1 MPSTDVLMS
10 RESRP
15 GVPLVSITVLSGFCG
30 RGSSIRQGPS
40 SQDASSTIVAA
51 VGHTRQPVPRAGLG
65 CAGLTASARKPC
77 QRVRSSGAVL
87 GSAGWATGRK
97 EVCSSPFVC
106 TFPLVPPAL
115 CQVALGGHRTR
126 AHAVLGKSWAGQHG
140 CDIGSLLLW
149 ALSTGGDVRWSR
161 LLRRWFCVYM

>member
-40 SQDASSTIVAA
+40 SQDASSIIVAA

-65 CAGLTASARKPC
+65 RAGLTASARKPC

-87 GSAGWATGRK
+87 GSPGWATGRK
-97 EVCSSPFVC
+97 EVCSSPC
-106 TFPLVPPAL
+106 LHFPPCSSCAL
-115 CQVALGGHRTR
+115 SGGPRRAPHACSRCAWEELGG
-126 AHAVLGKSWAGQHG
+126 AA
-140 CDIGSLLLW
+140 
-149 ALSTGGDVRWSR
+149 R
-161 LLRRWFCVYM
+161 L

>member
-40 SQDASSTIVAA
+40 SQDASSVIVAA
-51 VGHTRQPVPRAGLG
+51 VGHTQQPVPRAGLG

-77 QRVRSSGAVL
+77 QRVEVVVPCSEARDGL
-87 GSAGWATGRK
+87 PEGRR
-97 EVCSSPFVC
+97 CAP
-106 TFPLVPPAL
+106 
-115 CQVALGGHRTR
+115 H
-126 AHAVLGKSWAGQHG
+126 
-140 CDIGSLLLW
+140 LLS
-149 ALSTGGDVRWSR
+149 ALSPLF
-161 LLRRWFCVYM
+161 LLRSVKWP